1 MNLLSPEPVRDIT
14 STVWTSIR
22 ASGEQWAERE
32 PMMSG
37 WLTHCVLG
45 ARNFAYSLAVVLT
58 DKLADSVL
66 PQQVLMPLVLEA
78 IADDPMIAE
87 AAAADLDAQYTRNPA
102 CPDHLT
108 AFLFFKGYHAVEA
121 HRVAHWFWQKD
132 RRTLAYYLQS
142 RGSEVFGV
150 DIHPAAPFGRGIFF
164 DHATG
169 IVVGETAAIDDDVS
183 LLQGVTLGGTGK
195 ECGDRHPKVRSGVM
209 ISAGARVLGNIV
221 IGEGAKVG
229 ANSVVL
235 NNVPPHTTVVGVP
248 ARVVGAPVAPKPSL
262 VMDQS
267 LDVDGF
273 DPGI

>member
-22 ASGEQWAERE
+22 ASGEQWAARE

-66 PQQVLMPLVLEA
+66 PQQVLMPLLLEA
-78 IADDPMIAE
+78 IADDPLIAE

-121 HRVAHWFWQKD
+121 HRVAHWFWQQD

-142 RGSEVFGV
+142 RSSEVFGV

-195 ECGDRHPKVRSGVM
+195 ESGDRHPKVRSGVM

-221 IGEGAKVG
+221 VGEGAKVG

-248 ARVVGAPVAPKPSL
+248 ARVVGAPGAPKPSL

-267 LDVDGF
+267 LDINGF